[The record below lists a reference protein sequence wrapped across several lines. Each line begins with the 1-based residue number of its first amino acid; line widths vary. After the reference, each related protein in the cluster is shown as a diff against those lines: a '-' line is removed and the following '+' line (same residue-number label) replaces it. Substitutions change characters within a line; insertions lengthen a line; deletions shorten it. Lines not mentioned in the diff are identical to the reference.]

1 MLKQLFSLILTSLS
15 ILLCTPN
22 VSLKESKSQ
31 DFDKQ
36 MSAYVDSEE
45 VYSLARI
52 YKDVGLP
59 FANSFDGTGIKIG
72 IIDREPSDYPDEDPV
87 KINQHSINMK
97 EIICG
102 DFGIAPGADCYI
114 VKKSRNGS
122 PTLADCINNLI
133 YNYHV
138 NMIVCAIGLNDD
150 GRYHQ
155 STNYIDEQI
164 FSSNVPFIYSS
175 GNNSLETQFAVSNS
189 LGLNVISVGAI
200 DKNRNLSYI
209 TSYEYDDIYQD
220 KILSPTLLAP
230 GEKLFGFKQSDYTF
244 VDNQFTLFEY
254 DRDWPTLTGTSY
266 SAPIVAGITAL
277 LMEEFPAL
285 KSDFGKVMTVL
296 TTSCSMANQQTS
308 MPDYNGFGFGIVN
321 YSNARKAA
329 QNMMSSYIAD
339 YANDDSVIYQST
351 VSIPIGSTLNVE
363 TFVKFNKHL
372 SINNSYAT
380 YNDLSFSMVGIE
392 LIDIDS
398 NSLIDWSYPTSN
410 FTRLSFTNNSILT
423 NFILLFRLIQKENY
437 GFDEAFAASIFIQQQ
452 RHNNIEI
459 IGGNYLDKTPLFSYN
474 FESSP
479 NCLFYQLAF
488 FNFKKELVFRAG
500 MELSSFGTIQLTS
513 SQWDTLI
520 AIQGREYYA
529 CIYAYNLP
537 YVCSAKSEI
546 FLFNEPDSF
555 FDCLQILPKDWGFQ
569 QQYYFSPNQ
578 TTHSFLNS
586 SFIVSASRLRCG
598 YIENTYIN
606 LSPRRKNAGTAYLEL
621 IFNQPVY
628 NWMIGVTLWAPGELY
643 RGRDGDSALIQTF
656 DQTNWTTDKDILQ
669 NNDIFGL
676 LSRKQIIRFQGE
688 GPIWGLRIYATSDA
702 FGDKNRGR
710 LCIDDIVLNLNNTFD
725 GFSSNYYE
733 VNVENKHFRFNG
745 AS

>member
-1 MLKQLFSLILTSLS
+1 MIQVFSFFLSFFTFLSLCPS
-15 ILLCTPN
+15 N
-22 VSLKESKSQ
+22 FSFANEKEVGEM
-31 DFDKQ
+31 Q
-36 MSAYVDSEE
+36 MSAYIDSED
-45 VYSLARI
+45 VYSLARV

-59 FANSFDGTGIKIG
+59 FENSFDGTGIRIG
-72 IIDREPSDYPDEDPV
+72 IIDQDSRDFNVDKQQMIE
-87 KINQHSINMK
+87 QHPIDIKN
-97 EIICG
+97 IICG
-102 DFGIAPGADCYI
+102 DYGIAPGATCYI
-114 VKKSRNGS
+114 VKKRKDTS
-122 PTLADCINNLI
+122 PTLEDCLETLI
-133 YNYHV
+133 VNYNV
-138 NMIVCAIGLNDD
+138 DIIVCAFGPNKDGL
-150 GRYHQ
+150 YHQ
-155 STNYIDEQI
+155 QTNYIDERV
-164 FSSNVPFIYSS
+164 FSSNVPFICSV
-175 GNNSLETQFAVSNS
+175 GNKPETFTYGYVNSFS
-189 LGLNVISVGAI
+189 LGLNIISVGAT
-200 DKNRNLSYI
+200 DMDNNLSCI
-209 TSYEYDDIYQD
+209 TANEYSDIYQD
-220 KILSPTLLAP
+220 KVLSPTLLAP
-230 GEKLFGFKQSDYTF
+230 GERLFGFRESDYTF
-244 VDNQFTLFEY
+244 VDNQFALVEY
-254 DRDWPTLTGTSY
+254 YRDWPTLTGTSY

-296 TTSCSMANQQTS
+296 TNSCTMANQQTS
-308 MPDYNGFGFGIVN
+308 MPDFNGFGFGIVN
-321 YSNARKAA
+321 YSNARKVA
-329 QNMMSSYIAD
+329 QNMMSGYIAD
-339 YANDDSVIYQST
+339 YANDDSVIYQNT

-372 SINNSYAT
+372 SISNSYAT
-380 YNDLSFSMVGIE
+380 YDDLSFSMVGIE

-423 NFILLFRLIQKENY
+423 NFILLFRLIQKENH
-437 GFDEAFAASIFIQQQ
+437 GFDEAFAANISIRQQ
-452 RHNNIEI
+452 RHNTIEI
-459 IGGNYLDKTPLFSYN
+459 IEGNYLDKTPLFSYN
-474 FESSP
+474 FESSQ

-537 YVCSAKSEI
+537 YICSAKSEI

-569 QQYYFSPNQ
+569 QQYYFLPNQ

-586 SFIVSASRLRCG
+586 SFVVSASRLRCG

-606 LSPRRKNAGTAYLEL
+606 LSPRRQNAGTAYLEL
-621 IFNQPVY
+621 LFNQPVY

-643 RGRDGDSALIQTF
+643 RGRDGDSALIQTYN
-656 DQTNWTTDKDILQ
+656 QTNWTTQVDILQ

-676 LSRKQIIRFQGE
+676 LSRKQIVRFQGE
-688 GPIWGLRIYATSDA
+688 GPIWGLRILATSYA

-710 LCIDDIVLNLNNTFD
+710 LCVDDIVLNLNNIFD

-733 VNVENKHFRFNG
+733 VNVENKRFRLN
-745 AS
+745 